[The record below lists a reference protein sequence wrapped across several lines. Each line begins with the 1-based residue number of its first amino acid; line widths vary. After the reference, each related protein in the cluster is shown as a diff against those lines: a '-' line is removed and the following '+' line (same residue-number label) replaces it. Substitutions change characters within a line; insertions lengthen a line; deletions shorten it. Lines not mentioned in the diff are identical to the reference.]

1 MVSRFTRMKTFATT
15 FLLSALL
22 SLASCSKPEHSAI
35 VGRWHEVGTA
45 GLLAFHEDNTV
56 EITLG
61 ESEGSGKY
69 TFITDG
75 KLKLEL
81 SRKGAALGPRVYL
94 FSLAG
99 DKMTLT
105 DVEGQKT
112 EYLKEK

>member
-1 MVSRFTRMKTFATT
+1 MKIFTTIFLFAV
-15 FLLSALL
+15 LL
-22 SLASCSKPEHSAI
+22 SLASCSKSEHSAI

-45 GLLAFHEDNTV
+45 GLVAFHEDSTV

-61 ESEGSGKY
+61 GSQLSGKY
-69 TFITDG
+69 SFITDG

-81 SRKGAALGPRVYL
+81 SGKGAVLGPRVYL
-94 FSLAG
+94 FTLAG

-105 DVEGQKT
+105 DVDGQKT